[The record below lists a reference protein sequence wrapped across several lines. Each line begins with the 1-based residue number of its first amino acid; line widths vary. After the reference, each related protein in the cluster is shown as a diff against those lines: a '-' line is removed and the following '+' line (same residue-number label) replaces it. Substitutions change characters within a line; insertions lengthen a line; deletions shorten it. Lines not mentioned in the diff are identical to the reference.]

1 MTRPRVSIV
10 IPTRNAGPTLDAVLS
25 AIAAQ
30 DGDFHPEIVAIDSG
44 STDDTLQRLREARA
58 MVLTVPGDGFNHG
71 ATRNQ
76 ALAQATGEF
85 AVLLV
90 QDAVPISRSWL
101 ASLIA
106 PLLSDPLMAGTFA
119 RQVPAQRAS
128 QVTAHYL
135 EQWVAA
141 QPRPRTVGP
150 LSAEAFNRMTPA
162 DRHSACAFDNV
173 CSCVRLTV
181 WREHPFKPTPI
192 AEDLEWARE
201 VLLAGHKLAYVP
213 EAVVQHSHERPVKYE
228 LERAYLVHQRL
239 QELFGLTTV
248 PTLMAFVRAI
258 ATAVP
263 VNARL
268 AAREPS
274 GRARAVLRAAALGV
288 AQPLGQYLGARASR
302 EGREFLH
309 PRGI

>member
-10 IPTRNAGPTLDAVLS
+10 IPTRNAGTRLDAVLS

-30 DGDFHPEIVAIDSG
+30 DGDFNPEIIAIDSG
-44 STDDTLQRLREARA
+44 SSDDTLQRLREAGTTL
-58 MVLTVPGDGFNHG
+58 LTVPSDTFNHG

-90 QDAVPISRSWL
+90 QDAVPVSDRWL

-106 PLLSDPLMAGTFA
+106 PLLSDPLIAGTFA

-128 QVTAHYL
+128 RVTAHYL

-150 LSAEAFNRMTPA
+150 LSAEVFNRMTPA
-162 DRHSACAFDNV
+162 ERHSACAFDNV
-173 CSCVRLTV
+173 CSCVRLSV
-181 WREHPFKPTPI
+181 WREHPFKPTTI

-201 VLLAGHKLAYVP
+201 VLLAGHKLAYVS
-213 EAVVQHSHERPVKYE
+213 EAVVQHSHERSVTYE
-228 LERAYLVHQRL
+228 LRRAYLVHQRL

-258 ATAVP
+258 GTTIP

-268 AAREPS
+268 AACEPS
-274 GRARAVLRAAALGV
+274 GRARAVLRAAALAV

-302 EGREFLH
+302 EGREFLR